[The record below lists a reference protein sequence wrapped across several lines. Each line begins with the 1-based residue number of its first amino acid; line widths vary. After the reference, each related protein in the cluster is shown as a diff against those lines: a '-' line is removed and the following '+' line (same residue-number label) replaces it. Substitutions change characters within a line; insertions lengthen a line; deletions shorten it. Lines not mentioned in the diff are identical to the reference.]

1 MKLKVENLG
10 CERNEKQLFFGINFD
25 LQTGELIRVDGS
37 NGSGKTT
44 MLRMVSGLL
53 PIEEGMIYW
62 NDGPIHKNR
71 EEYMS
76 SMTFVGHKNGIKDE
90 LTAGENLAM
99 DRSLALNPSTVTIAE
114 ALERLGI
121 PQCQHQLCRELSAGQ
136 RQRVSLARLLVSSTR
151 LWVLDEPLTALDR
164 NAQAFVRDLIIEHLE
179 NSGMVLITSHQHIE
193 WRWDSQSTVRI
204 GDNPGLH
211 E

>member
-1 MKLKVENLG
+1 MHLNVENLG
-10 CERNEKQLFFGINFD
+10 CERNDKQLFSGVAFG
-25 LQTGELIRVDGS
+25 LRSGELIQVDGS

-62 NDGPIHKNR
+62 NDIPIHKNR
-71 EEYMS
+71 VEYMS

-90 LTAGENLAM
+90 LTAGENLDL
-99 DRSLALNPSTVTIAE
+99 DRSLSLSPSAVSNTE

-121 PQCQHQLCRELSAGQ
+121 PQCQHQLCRHLSAGQ
-136 RQRVSLARLLVSSTR
+136 RQRVSLARLLITSAR

-164 NAQAFVRDLIIEHLE
+164 NAQGLIRELIIDHLKAG
-179 NSGMVLITSHQHIE
+179 GMSLITSHQHIE
-193 WRWDSQSTVRI
+193 WRWEAQSSVRI
-204 GDNPGLH
+204 GDYGSSRD
-211 E
+211 